1 LLDFDCF
8 HTSLKAFVRCWLL
21 QRDVVSSRLQYVW
34 ICCSACIYIYRE
46 REDEGIV
53 YASLTHMQLQYI
65 ELVLAA

>member
-1 LLDFDCF
+1 MFGY
-8 HTSLKAFVRCWLL
+8 
-21 QRDVVSSRLQYVW
+21 VVVH
-34 ICCSACIYIYRE
+34 AYIYRE

>member
-1 LLDFDCF
+1 MFGY
-8 HTSLKAFVRCWLL
+8 
-21 QRDVVSSRLQYVW
+21 VVVH
-34 ICCSACIYIYRE
+34 IYIYIERE